1 MGDLAEGEAA
11 EVEALKE
18 GTRVREPGGESRRDG
33 TVVEGGLPFGVLD
46 VAPFETL
53 DGAPLGVL
61 SALPLGV
68 LSALPLGVLSALPL
82 GVLSAL
88 LLGVLSALLLG
99 VLSALPLGA
108 LNVLLLD
115 ILDAFD
121 FIPFDAFKELGAEM
135 PVPMEATGIRDS
147 TGFLGVAPICG
158 CRGARSPFNSSFT
171 SRIGSSFPPYIRFIF

>member
-1 MGDLAEGEAA
+1 MAEGEAA

-33 TVVEGGLPFGVLD
+33 TVVEGGLPFGALD

-53 DGAPLGVL
+53 DGA
-61 SALPLGV
+61 PLGV

-115 ILDAFD
+115 IFDAFA

>member
-1 MGDLAEGEAA
+1 MAEGEAA

-46 VAPFETL
+46 MAPFETL
-53 DGAPLGVL
+53 DGA
-61 SALPLGV
+61 PLGV

>member
-1 MGDLAEGEAA
+1 MAEGEAA

-53 DGAPLGVL
+53 DGA
-61 SALPLGV
+61 PLGV

>member
-1 MGDLAEGEAA
+1 MAEGEAA

-68 LSALPLGVLSALPL
+68 LSALPLGVLSALP
-82 GVLSAL
+82 
-88 LLGVLSALLLG
+88 LGVLSALLLG

>member
-1 MGDLAEGEAA
+1 MAEGEAA

-33 TVVEGGLPFGVLD
+33 TVVEGGLPFGALD

-68 LSALPLGVLSALPL
+68 LSALPLGVLSAL
-82 GVLSAL
+82 
-88 LLGVLSALLLG
+88 LLG

-108 LNVLLLD
+108 LKVLLLD
-115 ILDAFD
+115 IFDAFA

>member
-1 MGDLAEGEAA
+1 MAEGEAA

-33 TVVEGGLPFGVLD
+33 TVVEGGLPFGALD

-53 DGAPLGVL
+53 DGA
-61 SALPLGV
+61 PLGV

-115 ILDAFD
+115 IFDAFA

-147 TGFLGVAPICG
+147 TGFLGVDPICG

>member
-68 LSALPLGVLSALPL
+68 LSALPLGVLSAL
-82 GVLSAL
+82 

-115 ILDAFD
+115 IFDAFA

>member
-1 MGDLAEGEAA
+1 MAEGEAA

-33 TVVEGGLPFGVLD
+33 TVVEGGLPFGALD

-61 SALPLGV
+61 SALP
-68 LSALPLGVLSALPL
+68 
-82 GVLSAL
+82 
-88 LLGVLSALLLG
+88 LG

>member
-1 MGDLAEGEAA
+1 MAEGEAA

-33 TVVEGGLPFGVLD
+33 TVVEGGLPFGALD

-53 DGAPLGVL
+53 DGA
-61 SALPLGV
+61 PLGV

>member
-1 MGDLAEGEAA
+1 MAGGEAA

-33 TVVEGGLPFGVLD
+33 TVVEGGLPFGALD

-68 LSALPLGVLSALPL
+68 LSALPLGVLSAL
-82 GVLSAL
+82 
-88 LLGVLSALLLG
+88 LLGGLSALLLG

-108 LNVLLLD
+108 LKVLLLD
-115 ILDAFD
+115 IFDAFA

>member
-1 MGDLAEGEAA
+1 MAEGEAA

-33 TVVEGGLPFGVLD
+33 TVVEGGLPFGALD

-68 LSALPLGVLSALPL
+68 LSALPLGVLSAL
-82 GVLSAL
+82 
-88 LLGVLSALLLG
+88 LLGGLSALLLG

-108 LNVLLLD
+108 LKVLLLD
-115 ILDAFD
+115 IFDAFA

>member
-1 MGDLAEGEAA
+1 MAEGEAA

-33 TVVEGGLPFGVLD
+33 TVVEGGLPFGALD

-68 LSALPLGVLSALPL
+68 LSALPLGVLSAL
-82 GVLSAL
+82 
-88 LLGVLSALLLG
+88 LLGGLSVLLLG

-108 LNVLLLD
+108 LKVLLLD
-115 ILDAFD
+115 IFDAFA

>member
-53 DGAPLGVL
+53 DGA
-61 SALPLGV
+61 PLGV

>member
-1 MGDLAEGEAA
+1 MAEGEAA

-33 TVVEGGLPFGVLD
+33 TVVEGGLPFGALD

-53 DGAPLGVL
+53 DGA
-61 SALPLGV
+61 PLGV

-108 LNVLLLD
+108 LKVLLLD
-115 ILDAFD
+115 IFDAFA
-121 FIPFDAFKELGAEM
+121 FIPFDAFQELGAEM

>member
-1 MGDLAEGEAA
+1 MAEGEAA

-33 TVVEGGLPFGVLD
+33 TVVEGGLPFGVVD

-68 LSALPLGVLSALPL
+68 LSTLPL

-108 LNVLLLD
+108 LKVLLLD
-115 ILDAFD
+115 IFDAFA

>member
-1 MGDLAEGEAA
+1 MEGEAA

-18 GTRVREPGGESRRDG
+18 GTRVREPGGERRRDG

-53 DGAPLGVL
+53 DGA
-61 SALPLGV
+61 
-68 LSALPLGVLSALPL
+68 PL

-115 ILDAFD
+115 IFDAFA

>member
-33 TVVEGGLPFGVLD
+33 TVVEGGLPFGALD

-53 DGAPLGVL
+53 DGA
-61 SALPLGV
+61 PLGV

-115 ILDAFD
+115 IFDAFA

>member
-33 TVVEGGLPFGVLD
+33 TVVEGGLPFGALD

-68 LSALPLGVLSALPL
+68 LSALPLGVLSAL
-82 GVLSAL
+82 
-88 LLGVLSALLLG
+88 LLGGLSALLLG

-108 LNVLLLD
+108 LKVLLLD
-115 ILDAFD
+115 IFDAFA

>member
-33 TVVEGGLPFGVLD
+33 TVVEGGLPFGALD

-68 LSALPLGVLSALPL
+68 LSAL
-82 GVLSAL
+82 
-88 LLGVLSALLLG
+88 LLG

-108 LNVLLLD
+108 LKVLLLD
-115 ILDAFD
+115 IFDAFA

>member
-53 DGAPLGVL
+53 DGAP
-61 SALPLGV
+61 
-68 LSALPLGVLSALPL
+68 
-82 GVLSAL
+82 
-88 LLGVLSALLLG
+88 LG

>member
-1 MGDLAEGEAA
+1 MVEGEATEA
-11 EVEALKE
+11 EALKE
-18 GTRVREPGGESRRDG
+18 GTRVRELGGESRRDG
-33 TVVEGGLPFGVLD
+33 TVVEGGLPLGGLD

-53 DGAPLGVL
+53 DGA
-61 SALPLGV
+61 
-68 LSALPLGVLSALPL
+68 PL

-99 VLSALPLGA
+99 VLRAFPLGVLSALLLGVLSA
-108 LNVLLLD
+108 LLLGTLKTLLLD
-115 ILDAFD
+115 IFDAFT

-158 CRGARSPFNSSFT
+158 CRGTRSPFDSSFT

>member
-33 TVVEGGLPFGVLD
+33 TVVEGGLPFGALD

-53 DGAPLGVL
+53 DGA
-61 SALPLGV
+61 PLGV

-108 LNVLLLD
+108 LKVLLLD
-115 ILDAFD
+115 IFDAFA

>member
-1 MGDLAEGEAA
+1 MAEGEAA

-33 TVVEGGLPFGVLD
+33 TVVEGGLPFGALD

-53 DGAPLGVL
+53 DGA
-61 SALPLGV
+61 PLGV

-108 LNVLLLD
+108 LKVLLLD
-115 ILDAFD
+115 IFDAFA